1 MTSAAERPVADPGH
15 ATAARYEDGCLLLTL
30 STGRVVRE
38 PIDRYAWLASASPG
52 ARARVE
58 VVDFGTV
65 IRWPELDEDLGV
77 ATILG
82 VSEEVVARSAG
93 FKVGSRRPTVEPQPA
108 SASLNSSSP
117 SRA

>member
-1 MTSAAERPVADPGH
+1 MTSATERLTGDPGH
-15 ATAARYEDGCLLLTL
+15 ATAARYEDGCLFVTL

-58 VVDFGTV
+58 VADFGTV
-65 IRWPELDEDLGV
+65 IRWPELDEDVGV

-82 VSEEVVARSAG
+82 VSEEVVASLSVSEESRG
-93 FKVGSRRPTVEPQPA
+93 FA
-108 SASLNSSSP
+108 STET
-117 SRA
+117 RAFPFTINR